1 MTKQLL
7 KSFSAQ
13 KCSSNL
19 KDNVEYIACQ
29 LVILSS
35 HVTYLKM
42 LKKTHDTLLL
52 CYILSTSSYM

>member
-1 MTKQLL
+1 MTKELM

-42 LKKTHDTLLL
+42 LKKNT
-52 CYILSTSSYM
+52 